1 MDKIRIVDTAMV
13 RVNILL
19 VVFSAC
25 KKRFANFFVTA
36 LVSFSNDIVLNVL
49 YEDETQLRNQERVEF
64 TGQFPSQN
72 NEILLQQ
79 SYIEYFQRDVKIG
92 DKINLDLTG
101 LGDTEE
107 YTVVGIV
114 NSTSNG
120 TDYFVWVSEDKA
132 QEIAVDGV
140 IPRTAYVRLDTDVI
154 DIPVLQSMGQDL
166 AQRCGVLEQS
176 VQIVNDYYAV
186 MSGSDTGGTIT
197 TILPVAL
204 TVLVLAGIVIYSIFY
219 VSVSK
224 NVRNFGQLRTI
235 GLTKKQMKKMM
246 WAESRSMLAK
256 GVIGG
261 VFISGVIGF
270 LGNSNG
276 FRVNNF
282 LWYGFIVA
290 ICICFMALLAVR
302 VPTKIA
308 ANVSPLEGTRF
319 TFYNGKKAKSSK
331 SKRKARHK
339 LTPQIL
345 GKINLRRSLK
355 KTILTTIMLSLSG
368 IIFVTVVTVANSLNA
383 ERMARFFMFPNG
395 DLQLRI
401 QSVET
406 STFDTSGNSED
417 RVSKLQRENNPL
429 NDELISQLY
438 SIKGVEKVTA
448 ENAVNLYIQYQENTL
463 FSSIAGSGGLTS
475 TLTQEQCA
483 MISDA
488 LIEGTS
494 DYDTLNTKNGILVR
508 QGASS
513 LNIGDVVQL
522 SGTDANGNQFHMEV
536 PVVGIFEQGEQQQI
550 LPLSS
555 GSDFYVTDVTAQNF
569 TGIVDQTGIVSISS
583 EAGYEQQVSEAVK
596 GLSDMNDQLDL
607 YTLENSVSTRQ
618 ALFDMQIQ
626 PLFMIALILFLFSV
640 ISLTNT
646 QLTNLLERKQELAL
660 LQSVGMTKKQQQE
673 MISTEEHFYL
683 KIALLSTLILGSLL
697 SAGICFYIE
706 NTSHCIQFQYPWLL
720 VGAFLGVVIITNFLV
735 GKLAFQTTIKGKLID
750 RLRTQE

>member
-1 MDKIRIVDTAMV
+1 
-13 RVNILL
+13 
-19 VVFSAC
+19 
-25 KKRFANFFVTA
+25 
-36 LVSFSNDIVLNVL
+36 
-49 YEDETQLRNQERVEF
+49 
-64 TGQFPSQN
+64 
-72 NEILLQQ
+72 
-79 SYIEYFQRDVKIG
+79 
-92 DKINLDLTG
+92 
-101 LGDTEE
+101 
-107 YTVVGIV
+107 
-114 NSTSNG
+114 
-120 TDYFVWVSEDKA
+120 
-132 QEIAVDGV
+132 
-140 IPRTAYVRLDTDVI
+140 
-154 DIPVLQSMGQDL
+154 
-166 AQRCGVLEQS
+166 
-176 VQIVNDYYAV
+176 
-186 MSGSDTGGTIT
+186 
-197 TILPVAL
+197 
-204 TVLVLAGIVIYSIFY
+204 
-219 VSVSK
+219 
-224 NVRNFGQLRTI
+224 
-235 GLTKKQMKKMM
+235 
-246 WAESRSMLAK
+246 
-256 GVIGG
+256 
-261 VFISGVIGF
+261 
-270 LGNSNG
+270 
-276 FRVNNF
+276 
-282 LWYGFIVA
+282 
-290 ICICFMALLAVR
+290 
-302 VPTKIA
+302 
-308 ANVSPLEGTRF
+308 
-319 TFYNGKKAKSSK
+319 
-331 SKRKARHK
+331 
-339 LTPQIL
+339 
-345 GKINLRRSLK
+345 
-355 KTILTTIMLSLSG
+355 
-368 IIFVTVVTVANSLNA
+368 
-383 ERMARFFMFPNG
+383 MFPNG